1 MSEIAWLGR
10 AIRAGGCRIGAV
22 FEVKK
27 EIRSM
32 RFVKIS
38 SLILSLAATLG
49 VVPAF
54 GATCSTASLNGVFGF
69 IDAGYDSSG
78 EHGASVGQITYDG
91 KGKVTGAFTHSHTGT
106 ISTLT
111 FKGTYSVAKNCT
123 GSIVETQ
130 SNSVK
135 QTNNFVIDNGDDG
148 TQFILTDSGQI
159 ETGFSLAQGTGTC
172 GLTGKAQTFAVS
184 LIGPNAVLGPVAYV
198 DQLIL
203 NGKGKISGSGSSSIA
218 GSIHK
223 GTITGTYTEAA
234 DCTGTLQFTPPG
246 GNLSNFNFVVVNS
259 GKELLA
265 IETDSGT
272 TVFGNS
278 QQ

>member
-1 MSEIAWLGR
+1 MKLL
-10 AIRAGGCRIGAV
+10 
-22 FEVKK
+22 
-27 EIRSM
+27 
-32 RFVKIS
+32 KIS
-38 SLILSLAATLG
+38 SLVLLLAATLG
-49 VVPAF
+49 VIPAF
-54 GATCSTASLNGVFGF
+54 GSTCSTATLNGVFGF
-69 IDAGYDSSG
+69 INAGYDSSA

-91 KGKVTGAFTHSHTGT
+91 KGKVSGALTHSHTGT
-106 ISTLT
+106 VSTLT
-111 FKGTYSVAKNCT
+111 FKGTYSVSKNCT
-123 GSIVETQ
+123 GSTVETQ
-130 SNSVK
+130 SNGVK
-135 QTNNFVIDNGDDG
+135 QTNNFVIDDGKNG

-172 GLTGKAQTFAVS
+172 GLTGKAQTFALN

-198 DQLIL
+198 SQLIL
-203 NGKGKISGSGSSSIA
+203 NGNGKVSGNGYSSIS

-223 GTITGTYTEAA
+223 GALSGTYTENA

-259 GKELLA
+259 GKELLV
-265 IETDSGT
+265 IETDTGT